1 MPASLLWL
9 IAAWKRPT
17 GRGHRTAP
25 TVLALVVGL
34 TVAQPFGVIA
44 SKKDAAPRPPVYAGN
59 GHSVHVARVF
69 GIPLLR
75 FRLYSR
81 EVFWPGENTTT
92 ATLRARSW
100 FWLPALT
107 NATQIAETCSNDVL
121 DPCWDPEPGSGT
133 SGSDLTVFRDGGK
146 QWVTIDNPDG
156 RQQEKERGPCPPE
169 TCGAGYRP
177 TPIPDSFNWELR
189 AGIASPA
196 GLVYW
201 ALAILLVISARL
213 RRTGPTASH
222 SAGAPP
228 TPAP

>member
-9 IAAWKRPT
+9 IAAWERPT

-25 TVLALVVGL
+25 TLLALVVAL

-44 SKKDAAPRPPVYAGN
+44 SKEDAAPRPPVYAGN
-59 GHSVHVARVF
+59 GHSVHVARVL
-69 GIPLLR
+69 GIPLLP

-81 EVFWPGENTTT
+81 SSVSFGENTPK

-107 NATQIAETCSNDVL
+107 NATQIAETCSSDVFT
-121 DPCWDPEPGSGT
+121 PCWDPEPGSGNP
-133 SGSDLTVFRDGGK
+133 GNDLTVFRKGGK
-146 QWVTIDNPDG
+146 QWVTIENPAG
-156 RQQEKERGPCPPE
+156 REERGPCPPSA
-169 TCGAGYRP
+169 CGPGYRP
-177 TPIPDSFNWELR
+177 TPLPDSFSWELR
-189 AGIASPA
+189 AGSASPA

-201 ALAILLVISARL
+201 ALAILLVVTARR
-213 RRTGPTASH
+213 RRTGPTASP